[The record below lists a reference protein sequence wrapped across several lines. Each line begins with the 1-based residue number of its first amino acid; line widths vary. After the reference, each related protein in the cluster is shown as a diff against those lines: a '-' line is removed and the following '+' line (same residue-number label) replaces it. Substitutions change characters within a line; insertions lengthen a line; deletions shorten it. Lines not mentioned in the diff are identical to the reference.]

1 MLSLTFNRSSRSP
14 PPSLSCAWPTPR
26 PNSCGNY
33 LIIKPLNFCFPL
45 YIYLWNYN
53 FIFQHSCQS
62 KPPLI
67 RHRKSC
73 HCRRFRASIVWRA
86 LTIHLWPGPLA
97 YVVNSFFILS
107 LCAAPPCWLV
117 AAAVWHDVM
126 VLVLPPSSCVASSS
140 SSGSPRTCHNRF
152 VYDFYE
158 FFHFLFLVFFVS
170 CFQCWFYKNTY
181 YMQIAGFL
189 LHTS

>member
-1 MLSLTFNRSSRSP
+1 MLSLTFNRSRRSP
-14 PPSLSCAWPTPR
+14 PPSLSCGWPTPR

-67 RHRKSC
+67 RHRTSC
-73 HCRRFRASIVWRA
+73 CCRFRASIVWRA

-107 LCAAPPCWLV
+107 LCAAPPCCGCRLTWCDGAG
-117 AAAVWHDVM
+117 AAPIIMCSKQQRQQQPTH
-126 VLVLPPSSCVASSS
+126 LS
-140 SSGSPRTCHNRF
+140 
-152 VYDFYE
+152 
-158 FFHFLFLVFFVS
+158 
-170 CFQCWFYKNTY
+170 
-181 YMQIAGFL
+181 
-189 LHTS
+189 